1 MFKSL
6 QKSIIKIIY
15 GMALL
20 LAFAAIYFLISG
32 YYAALKPV
40 TFLPE
45 IQPGVLE
52 PSGSDENQTKI
63 VCPWFMLKVD
73 ESGNVDIETHS
84 GEAIMSGL
92 LYYSEYEGTGEIW
105 GLDNVSVKQNSDSTI
120 SINGERC
127 PGVIVNVLLTVRKN
141 IPKIDVNIT
150 TSYNTETIVK
160 QEALVAAFAVPVSE
174 LYLRNR
180 QIDTG
185 SFNSEYWLEKQGV
198 RFGKGKRSAL
208 IYHTPYTSSLQ
219 VNAEKNL
226 LFINLENFLDHPAIH
241 IPYQEDEGG
250 RWTDIS
256 EACYTSGSVRNNKF
270 SVYFGNIPEE
280 IPRLMLVPFGYQA
293 GYIFTE
299 HADGGNM
306 ARNRAV
312 YLGSEDIS
320 NIGNAIGGFAGHR
333 IPVTKSVFFV
343 YPPGSSV
350 RDEPMYLDFLA
361 QLDSTGLFDIC
372 LHTPDDQNSNRE
384 ILEES
389 IKFMKDRFNAS
400 TWIDHGFYS
409 GKNNRES
416 FVCDG
421 LDSISPFY
429 AADLWENYDTRYFWS
444 PADELIN
451 DVSLKEKIRK
461 LEFKDASCELWKRYL
476 SQKELK
482 EMTFFASSF
491 QLLKR
496 HSSKYEM
503 NSMKPI
509 KGESFPTPLY
519 WQNIT
524 RAGQFYSWVTNYVKD
539 YDELAGDNSKSQFA
553 LELEIENINKL
564 INDWGVFINH
574 GYYVRNRTGPDH
586 GIWTEREGK
595 IIINPNFDRVLEY
608 MARLRDD
615 GRLYITT
622 IRDLLDYWILIENIS
637 FEYMPDGIIYV
648 FNNNEKS
655 INGLSMV
662 VRANAIRVNNDI
674 PKFKKAGENTI
685 FWFNMQAKEC
695 VRLQVSP

>member
-6 QKSIIKIIY
+6 LKSIIRILY
-15 GMALL
+15 GIALL
-20 LAFAAIYFLISG
+20 LTFSVIFFLISG

-40 TFLPE
+40 VFLPE
-45 IQPGVLE
+45 IQPGVFE
-52 PSGSDENQTKI
+52 PCASDENQIKI
-63 VCPWFMLKVD
+63 VCPWYTLKVD
-73 ESGNVDIETHS
+73 ECGKVVIETHS

-92 LYYSEYEGTGEIW
+92 LYYSKYEGSDEKW

-120 SINGERC
+120 LIHGERC
-127 PGVIVNVLLTVRKN
+127 PGVIVSVLLTVKKN

-150 TSYNTETIVK
+150 TNYNTETIVK

-174 LYLRNR
+174 VYLKNR
-180 QIDTG
+180 QIDSG
-185 SFNSEYWLEKQGV
+185 PFHSEYWLERQGV
-198 RFGKGKRSAL
+198 RFGNGKRSAL
-208 IYHTPYTSSLQ
+208 IYHTPNTSSLQ
-219 VNAEKNL
+219 LNSEKNL
-226 LFINLENFLDHPAIH
+226 LFINLENFMDHPAIH

-250 RWTDIS
+250 KWSDIS
-256 EACYTSGSVRNNKF
+256 EASYTSGSARNNKF
-270 SVYFGNIPEE
+270 SVYFGNIPDE
-280 IPRLMLVPFGYQA
+280 IPRLMLVPDGYMA
-293 GYIFTE
+293 GYIFSE

-306 ARNRAV
+306 ERNRAV

-320 NIGNAIGGFAGHR
+320 NIDNAIGGFVGHR

-350 RDEPMYLDFLA
+350 RDEPLYLNFLK

-389 IKFMKDRFNAS
+389 IKFMKDRFN
-400 TWIDHGFYS
+400 TICWIDHGFYG
-409 GKNNRES
+409 GKINRES

-429 AADLWENYDTRYFWS
+429 AADLWEKYDTRYFWS

-451 DVSLKEKIRK
+451 DISLKQKIRK
-461 LEFKDASCELWKRYL
+461 LKFKDASCELWKRHL
-476 SQKELK
+476 SQYELK
-482 EMTFFASSF
+482 EMTFFTAFF

-496 HSSKYEM
+496 PSSKYEM

-524 RAGQFYSWVTNYVKD
+524 RTGQFYSWVTNYVKD
-539 YDELAGDNSKSQFA
+539 YDELAAENSKSQFA
-553 LELEIENINKL
+553 LELELENINKL

-574 GYYVRNRTGPDH
+574 GYYVRNRTGSDH
-586 GIWTEREGK
+586 GIWTEQQGK
-595 IIINPNFDRVLEY
+595 IIINPNFDSVLEN
-608 MARLRDD
+608 MARLRDE
-615 GRLYITT
+615 GSLYITT

-637 FEYMPDGIIYV
+637 FEYMPDGIIHV
-648 FNNNEKS
+648 FNNNDKS
-655 INGLSMV
+655 INGLSLV
-662 VRANAIRVNNDI
+662 VRANSIRVNDEI
-674 PKFKKAGENTI
+674 PKFKKVGENTI
-685 FWFNMQAKEC
+685 FWFNMQAKEGVC
-695 VRLQVSP
+695 LQVTP